1 MTDQKKKSSNRRRKS
16 TVKSSAKPAVKPAA
30 KPTAKSKAKGN
41 GKPSKVVWVSPE
53 PKVEEVTQAKVV
65 ENHELAP
72 HVEPIK
78 PIDKPEVRQE
88 SGFFSKIFSFFK

>member
-30 KPTAKSKAKGN
+30 KPAAKSKAKGN

-65 ENHELAP
+65 ENQELAP
-72 HVEPIK
+72 HVE